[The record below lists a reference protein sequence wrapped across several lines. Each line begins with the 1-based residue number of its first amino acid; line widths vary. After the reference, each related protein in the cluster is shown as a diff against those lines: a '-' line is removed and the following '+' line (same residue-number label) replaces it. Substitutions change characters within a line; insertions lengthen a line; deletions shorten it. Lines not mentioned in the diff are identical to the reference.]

1 MKKITKVFVPILIL
15 ASCSTGTIEEQVAD
29 IKSETLS
36 SRRRDIALSI
46 ADSLDLK
53 STRLISE
60 MYTSGME
67 VKAIETF
74 SNIISRYANS
84 QDYPSEMDLC
94 VKSILSPESVLK
106 GEERLRIIREA
117 LTKNQA
123 NLEFVFSVSQILSQ
137 YESEYLLDFIEFAK
151 FNTQDEDVFSI
162 LETNDKIHSYLLNNM
177 TVDADA
183 KSLLARIGAP
193 VAGDLKRLMKS
204 SVQGVRFAAGD
215 VLVEMI
221 KYHPEVVAELI
232 DALDDSSM
240 YTIAK
245 NHPFYIRLGRSGS
258 ESLLLRTLD
267 DYFTVDMCLDFLNCG
282 SSIIMDGAE
291 RIAYEH
297 GYEVY
302 QSPGAHSGPRWGS
315 ESP

>member
-1 MKKITKVFVPILIL
+1 
-15 ASCSTGTIEEQVAD
+15 
-29 IKSETLS
+29 
-36 SRRRDIALSI
+36 
-46 ADSLDLK
+46 
-53 STRLISE
+53 
-60 MYTSGME
+60 
-67 VKAIETF
+67 
-74 SNIISRYANS
+74 
-84 QDYPSEMDLC
+84 
-94 VKSILSPESVLK
+94 
-106 GEERLRIIREA
+106 
-117 LTKNQA
+117 
-123 NLEFVFSVSQILSQ
+123 
-137 YESEYLLDFIEFAK
+137 
-151 FNTQDEDVFSI
+151 
-162 LETNDKIHSYLLNNM
+162 
-177 TVDADA
+177 
-183 KSLLARIGAP
+183 
-193 VAGDLKRLMKS
+193 MKS